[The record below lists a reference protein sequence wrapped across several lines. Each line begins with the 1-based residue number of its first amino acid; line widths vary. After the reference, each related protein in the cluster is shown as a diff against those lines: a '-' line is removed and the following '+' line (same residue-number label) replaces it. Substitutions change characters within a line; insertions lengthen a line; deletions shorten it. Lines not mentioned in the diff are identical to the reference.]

1 METYQDFLNANWL
14 TLLRLSSGVVA
25 VDSVA
30 IRDYVEQNGAFAFGA
45 SGILLRQH
53 HIHEAS
59 GAPHQHHGCR
69 LRARDVSG
77 GLVQVPLRRH
87 ARARRG
93 CRRHRQRAAG
103 GLNQRITRHSRRRE
117 IQLEVEF
124 RSIPSAHLF
133 LLQSYQSLFPCL

>member
-1 METYQDFLNANWL
+1 MLLEFKTNYYHLFFFLARGQELETCQDFLNANGL
-14 TLLRLSSGVVA
+14 TLLRLSSSFVV

-30 IRDYVEQNGAFAFGA
+30 IRDYFEQNGAFAFGA
-45 SGILLRQH
+45 SGILLCQH

-69 LRARDVSG
+69 LRARGVSG

-93 CRRHRQRAAG
+93 CWRHRQRPAG
-103 GLNQRITRHSRRRE
+103 GLNQRITGNSRRRE
-117 IQLEVEF
+117 IQLEV
-124 RSIPSAHLF
+124 
-133 LLQSYQSLFPCL
+133 